1 MTCYILDDQYGESI
15 YTWLAQKM
23 SRDFPVR
30 TNILNPLIY
39 IPEIMKVQPEYI
51 LLDNYFPH
59 RSSWRDESLGDEFMQ
74 EYIRLWLTSKIIC
87 ISDYGKTLIDR
98 YDGRAEAYTRW
109 YIYDFIDTKDP
120 EDIQKRLER
129 F

>member
-15 YTWLAQKM
+15 YIWLAQKLH
-23 SRDFPVR
+23 RTFPV
-30 TNILNPLIY
+30 TKNIFNPLIY
-39 IPEIMKVQPEYI
+39 IPEIIKTKPEYI
-51 LLDNYFPH
+51 LLDNYFPN

-98 YDGRAEAYTRW
+98 YDGRADGYARG
-109 YIYDFIDTKDP
+109 YIYDFIDTKNP
-120 EDIQKRLER
+120 EDIRKCLER
-129 F
+129 V